1 MMSPVSASAPNA
13 LPAGAALPWGTH
25 LKGLNRD
32 LGDTLIYDAVNSVGE
47 PIWVWEAVPRG
58 AKRAADGTWTAD
70 EISAHELRVM
80 AWREHAHWE
89 AAGGMGGVL
98 VVSPTVFGNTVYA
111 ESEPLES
118 LRPLREAIEQG
129 FTWPPVEEVDREW
142 KRLLIAVD
150 AWHRRGLV
158 HGGVCASRIWVGPEG
173 TTYLAPGGHRSVW
186 EADRFGPLEGEFPPE
201 YREPRMPLTPA
212 YDLFALV
219 LAWGEAGLYEGRV
232 KEVME
237 ACLRPSPA
245 TRPRSAGEALR
256 AMRADYIAPSPRSWQ
271 DMDLVRQAVLSL
283 KYARRECPVC
293 RGPLESPGPLKK
305 GRCPVCHRG
314 MIREGKPRDGV
325 CPDCHFGTLTT
336 LSPAKKAPP
345 CPGCEDGRMERRRRK
360 WVCRL
365 CEHEGEPAAED
376 GRRTMICELCEARFV
391 LVGPGLWRDKRSHR
405 FLTDQEIRWASLRS
419 GPGSAPKVCDACE
432 AGFLEGAGH
441 VTLVSRPPLS
451 EGFFV
456 EGYEG
461 RALDAEQLGW
471 VAVGQTSLA
480 TGFICGRG
488 DVEFDDEP
496 GGWKLVR
503 TSSEALAPH
512 VGEVNL
518 PEDWHRLARGLP
530 VVADEEAFEVRFERA
545 IRLAYRMGE
554 LGINGHANLL
564 LWNSPA
570 VLRDGK
576 KRRKGFLHITPD
588 SLAFRATF
596 RRQGSSLAALDRCL
610 AEGSELKI
618 WLREVDAPWEFELPS
633 YPWTVETKSGKTR
646 LTLTAVDLA
655 ARLNRKR

>member
-1 MMSPVSASAPNA
+1 MVSPASASAPIA
-13 LPAGAALPWGTH
+13 LPPGTALPWGTY
-25 LKGLNRD
+25 LKRLVRD
-32 LGDTLIYDAVNSVGE
+32 LGDTLIYAAINSVGE
-47 PIWVWEAVPRG
+47 SIWVWEAVPRG
-58 AKRAADGTWTAD
+58 AKRAADGTWTAV
-70 EISAHELRVM
+70 EITTHELRVM

-89 AAGGMGGVL
+89 AAGGLGGV
-98 VVSPTVFGNTVYA
+98 VVGSPTVYGNTIFA
-111 ESEPLES
+111 ESEPLVH

-129 FTWPPVEEVDREW
+129 FTWPPIDDVDREW

-158 HGGVCASRIWVGPEG
+158 HGGICADRIWVGPDG

-186 EADRFGPLEGEFPPE
+186 EADRLEPLDGEFPPE

-219 LAWGEAGLYEGRV
+219 LVWGEAGLYEGRV

-237 ACLRPSPA
+237 ACLHASPA

-256 AMRADYIAPSPRSWQ
+256 AMKADYVPPSPRSWQ
-271 DMDLVRQAVLSL
+271 DMDVVRQAVQSL
-283 KYARRECPVC
+283 RYARRECPVC
-293 RGPLESPGPLKK
+293 HGPLESPGPLKK

-314 MIREGKPRDGV
+314 TIRDLRPRDGV

-336 LSPAKKAPP
+336 LSTGRKSPP
-345 CPGCEDGRMERRRRK
+345 CPQCAEGRMEKRRRK

-365 CEHEGEPAAED
+365 CEYEGEPGAED
-376 GRRTMICELCEARFV
+376 GRRTMICELCDARFAHV
-391 LVGPGLWRDKRSHR
+391 APGVWRDTRSPR
-405 FLTDQEIRWASLRS
+405 FLTDEEIRWSSLRS

-432 AGFLEGAGH
+432 AGFIEGAGH

-456 EGYEG
+456 DGYEG
-461 RALDAEQLGW
+461 RALDADELRW

-480 TGFICGRG
+480 TGFICARG

-503 TSSEALAPH
+503 TSSEALAPY
-512 VGEVNL
+512 VGQVNS

-545 IRLAYRMGE
+545 IRLAYQMGE
-554 LGINGHANLL
+554 LGLDGRANML
-564 LWNSPA
+564 LWNSTA
-570 VLRDGK
+570 MLRDGK

-588 SLAFRATF
+588 SLAFRAPF
-596 RRQGSSLAALDRCL
+596 RRQGTSLAALDRCL
-610 AEGSELKI
+610 AEGSHLKI
-618 WLREVDAPWEFELPS
+618 WFREADASWEFELPS
-633 YPWTVETKSGKTR
+633 YLWTVETKSGKTR
-646 LTLTAVDLA
+646 LTLTAEDLA
-655 ARLNRKR
+655 ARLNQKR